1 MRSLLRAGCRGGCHA
16 GCHIG
21 IHRNF
26 HRSFRSI
33 RFTHRFTHHTAKS
46 KVLQACIWRR
56 THACTRSVARA
67 VAVVAQERTAAMHT
81 TFRRVRFVRI
91 ETRLRSRGI
100 HCHAIRANFSNARC
114 ICVRSIEIHR
124 PLPHISSHVIQ
135 PVAIGGKTFHHRC
148 TRETIV
154 RRVLTGKLTL
164 PCVATLGEQLITH
177 GLIAPHIDF
186 LRESS
191 ARRILPLGFRRQSFA
206 RPLANAFAYFSMRLA

>member
-1 MRSLLRAGCRGGCHA
+1 
-16 GCHIG
+16 
-21 IHRNF
+21 
-26 HRSFRSI
+26 
-33 RFTHRFTHHTAKS
+33 
-46 KVLQACIWRR
+46 
-56 THACTRSVARA
+56 
-67 VAVVAQERTAAMHT
+67 MHT

-206 RPLANAFAYFSMRLA
+206 RPLAIRERINKRDMHNRLIQRRVNRRRWSSWMLPISAERPSPPPREIIRGHRSTRWRKH